1 MDFDV
6 GKGEDENVEV
16 EDDDEVNKG
25 EDPAQ
30 VPIIAPL
37 AQVLVTEPIIVPSSN
52 SKTIDDLD
60 FLEIHSIKATI

>member
-25 EDPAQ
+25 EDP
-30 VPIIAPL
+30 

>member
-1 MDFDV
+1 M
-6 GKGEDENVEV
+6 GGGEKEDENIEV
-16 EDDDEVNKG
+16 EDDEEVNQG
-25 EDPAQ
+25 EDLAQ
-30 VPIIAPL
+30 VPVIAPL